1 MARGEAEAAAGGPP
15 SVGRAAREL
24 LAEGEGLYE
33 AARTVLADHTRAV
46 EAVRAALA
54 PLRAELV
61 AQELESIPVS
71 RLKDVTEGRLR
82 LAAVE
87 AAGLGSVRA
96 VHEASRYE
104 LRQIPGVGAQ
114 TADQALAAA
123 RQIARAVEETVSVR
137 IDVDHPEPRTTAL
150 VMALGRLV
158 EAGPELRRAV
168 DAARRLDGRLG
179 VLLPAARP
187 AGGRLRMAFA
197 GRGRRRDALAAV
209 AGIRELA
216 ADAAARDVRLLLAQ
230 AATDLLREPTSD
242 IEAWVDFELRST
254 EYYSQLAEISDR
266 PGGAGDVEAA
276 EGFLPSEIAERVHAQ
291 PLDDTHRRV
300 SLRGYQSF
308 GARFALAQRRVVL
321 GDEMGLGKTVQAIA
335 ALAHLAGRGGSHF
348 LVVCPASVLINWTR
362 EIRARSTLRALPVH
376 GADRQDAYAEWR
388 ETGGVAITTF
398 DVLHTLPAPDGA
410 APGMLVVD
418 EAHYVKNPDTRR
430 SRAVAAW
437 TGRCDRVLFLTGTPM
452 ENRVEEF
459 RTLVRHLRPELL
471 PEIHGSSAA
480 AGPHAFRRSVAPAY
494 LRRNQR
500 DVLTELPALL
510 HVDEWEEFS
519 AADRRAYREA
529 VEAGNFMA
537 MRRAAYVDAERSAKL
552 QRLRELVSEA
562 AGNGL
567 KVVVFSYFR
576 DVLATVRQA
585 LDDDAGATPE
595 EPGTE
600 PADPEP
606 TDVEVTAS
614 ESADPE
620 PTDEDVTGSEPAGV
634 DTTGSEPI
642 GIEATGSRPTGDDV
656 PRPESVAGSAA
667 PGGGPGREAD
677 GGRVFGPVTGSV
689 PAARRQ
695 RLVDEF
701 AAADGHAVLL
711 CQIEAGGVGLNLQ
724 AASVVVLCEP
734 QVKPTLEHQAVAR
747 AHRMGQVR
755 SVQVHRLLA
764 ADSVDDRLLHIL
776 RDKDRLF
783 DAYAR
788 RSDTAEATPDAV
800 DVSDGGL
807 ARRIVEEEQRRL
819 AAGG

>member
-1 MARGEAEAAAGGPP
+1 MAGVAGAGGQPQAGQAP
-15 SVGRAAREL
+15 VGRKARQL
-24 LAEGEGLYE
+24 LTEGARLHE
-33 AARTVLADHTRAV
+33 AARTVLADHTRAL
-46 EAVRAALA
+46 EAVRTALA
-54 PLRAELV
+54 PLQAELV
-61 AQELESIPVS
+61 AQELESIPVA

-82 LAAVE
+82 LGAVE

-96 VHEASRYE
+96 VYEASRYE

-137 IDVDHPEPRTTAL
+137 LDVDRPEPRTTAL
-150 VMALGRLV
+150 VVALRRLV

-168 DAARRLDGRLG
+168 DAAQRLDERLG
-179 VLLPAARP
+179 ALLPEARP
-187 AGGRLRMAFA
+187 TAGWLRMAFT
-197 GRGRRRDALAAV
+197 RRHRRQSAFTAV
-209 AGIRELA
+209 VGIRELT
-216 ADAAARDVRLLLAQ
+216 ADAATRDVRLLLAQ
-230 AATDLLREPTSD
+230 ASTDLLREPASD

-254 EYYSQLAEISDR
+254 EYYSQLAEISEHR
-266 PGGAGDVEAA
+266 ADVEAA
-276 EGFLPSEIAERVHAQ
+276 EGFLPSEVAERVHGQ
-291 PLDDTHRRV
+291 SLDDTHRRV

-335 ALAHLAGRGGSHF
+335 VLAHLAAEGHSHF

-362 EIRARSTLRALPVH
+362 EIRSRSTLRALPVH

-388 ETGGVAITTF
+388 ECGGVAITTY
-398 DVLHTLPAPDGA
+398 DVLHTLPTPNGNGLSEAIGNGLSTPNGNGLFKANGNGLSKANGTEPGISGDP

-437 TGRCDRVLFLTGTPM
+437 TDRCDRVLFLTGTPM

-459 RTLVRHLRPELL
+459 RTLVRYLQPALV
-471 PEIHGSSAA
+471 PTIHHGTAV
-480 AGPHAFRRSVAPAY
+480 AGPHAFRASVAPAY

-500 DVLTELPALL
+500 EVLTELPALL
-510 HVDEWEEFS
+510 QVDEWEEFS
-519 AADRRAYREA
+519 AADQAAYRKA

-537 MRRAAYVDAERSAKL
+537 MRRAAYADAERSAKL

-562 AGNGL
+562 AENGL

-576 DVLATVRQA
+576 DVLATVQEA
-585 LDDDAGATPE
+585 LGTP
-595 EPGTE
+595 
-600 PADPEP
+600 ARKDR
-606 TDVEVTAS
+606 A
-614 ESADPE
+614 
-620 PTDEDVTGSEPAGV
+620 
-634 DTTGSEPI
+634 
-642 GIEATGSRPTGDDV
+642 R
-656 PRPESVAGSAA
+656 
-667 PGGGPGREAD
+667 
-677 GGRVFGPVTGSV
+677 RVFGPISGAV
-689 PAARRQ
+689 PAAQRQ

-755 SVQVHRLLA
+755 PVQVHRLLA
-764 ADSVDDRLLHIL
+764 PDSVDDRLLRIL
-776 RDKDRLF
+776 RNKDRLF
-783 DAYAR
+783 DTYAR
-788 RSDTAEATPDAV
+788 RSDMAEATPDAV
-800 DVSDGGL
+800 DVSDGSL

-819 AAGG
+819 AAQG

>member
-1 MARGEAEAAAGGPP
+1 MAGVEEAADGPARGLGGGPGGEEPPVGRKARALLAEAARLHE
-15 SVGRAAREL
+15 S
-24 LAEGEGLYE
+24 
-33 AARTVLADHTRAV
+33 ARTVLADHARAL

-54 PLRAELV
+54 PLQAELV
-61 AQELESIPVS
+61 AKELESIPVS

-82 LAAVE
+82 LGAVE
-87 AAGLGSVRA
+87 AAGLSSVRA

-123 RQIARAVEETVSVR
+123 RQIARAVEDTVSVR
-137 IDVDHPEPRTTAL
+137 MDVDSPEPRTTAL
-150 VMALGRLV
+150 VVALRRLV

-168 DAARRLDGRLG
+168 DTAERLDERLG
-179 VLLPAARP
+179 VLLPEARP
-187 AGGRLRMAFA
+187 AAGWLRLAIM
-197 GRGRRRDALAAV
+197 GRRRRRSAFAAV
-209 AGIRELA
+209 AGIRELT

-230 AATDLLREPTSD
+230 ASTDLLREPASD

-254 EYYSQLAEISDR
+254 EYYSQLAEISEHTT
-266 PGGAGDVEAA
+266 DVEAA
-276 EGFLPSEIAERVHAQ
+276 EGFLPSEVVERVHGQ
-291 PLDDTHRRV
+291 SLDDTHRRV

-335 ALAHLAGRGGSHF
+335 VLAHLAGEGHSHF

-376 GADRQDAYAEWR
+376 GVDRHDAYAEWR
-388 ETGGVAITTF
+388 ERGGVAITTY
-398 DVLHTLPAPDGA
+398 DVLHSLPTPNGNGRPAPNGENGLPTAVGRNGLPAPVGRNGLPAPDGA
-410 APGMLVVD
+410 KPGASHGAATPGMLVVD
-418 EAHYVKNPDTRR
+418 EAHYVKNPDARR
-430 SRAVAAW
+430 SKAVAAW
-437 TGRCDRVLFLTGTPM
+437 TDRCDRVLFLTGTPM

-459 RTLVRHLRPELL
+459 RSLVRYLRPELL
-471 PEIHGSSAA
+471 PEIRNSSAA

-494 LRRNQR
+494 LRRNQQ

-510 HVDEWEEFS
+510 QVDEWEEFS
-519 AADRRAYREA
+519 AADQEAYRKA

-537 MRRAAYVDAERSAKL
+537 MRRAAYADAEKSAKL

-562 AGNGL
+562 AVNGL

-576 DVLATVRQA
+576 DVLATVRET
-585 LDDDAGATPE
+585 LDATARHT
-595 EPGTE
+595 PG
-600 PADPEP
+600 
-606 TDVEVTAS
+606 
-614 ESADPE
+614 
-620 PTDEDVTGSEPAGV
+620 
-634 DTTGSEPI
+634 
-642 GIEATGSRPTGDDV
+642 
-656 PRPESVAGSAA
+656 
-667 PGGGPGREAD
+667 D
-677 GGRVFGPVTGSV
+677 GVFGPISGSV
-689 PAARRQ
+689 PAAHRQ

-755 SVQVHRLLA
+755 PVQVHRLLA
-764 ADSVDDRLLHIL
+764 TDSVDDRLLHIL
-776 RDKDRLF
+776 RNKDRLF

-788 RSDTAEATPDAV
+788 RSDMAEATPDAV
-800 DVSDGGL
+800 DVSDAGL

-819 AAGG
+819 AAEG